1 MTREVFGPA
10 PHSGDD
16 PLSAAHVTPLVV
28 YLASPAAEAIT
39 GRVLSVYGDRI
50 DVMSAPAVEASL
62 RTPHGGSTKN
72 CPSSS
77 AGTSVRPRLWRSPKR
92 LECRRDRLLGRADE
106 PDDMTEGQRR
116 RRRQLTTAVIEML
129 AETGPDGIQMR
140 EVSERSGVA
149 MGTLYRYFPA
159 KEHLLA
165 AAMVAWN
172 DILAER
178 LEDERRS
185 GRGAAFTGRSSSG

>member
-62 RTPHGGSTKN
+62 RTPTRWEHEELSELLGGYFG
-72 CPSSS
+72 SSS
-77 AGTSVRPRLWRSPKR
+77 SV
-92 LECRRDRLLGRADE
+92 
-106 PDDMTEGQRR
+106 
-116 RRRQLTTAVIEML
+116 
-129 AETGPDGIQMR
+129 TGPEATRMP
-140 EVSERSGVA
+140 S
-149 MGTLYRYFPA
+149 
-159 KEHLLA
+159 
-165 AAMVAWN
+165 
-172 DILAER
+172 
-178 LEDERRS
+178 
-185 GRGAAFTGRSSSG
+185 